1 MFQPTLFG
9 KLVTKPQY
17 FWNPNNEYQHFV
29 NNKWQKCVHSNRLIF
44 EQDWKSCDKTI
55 DTATEEVAN
64 NSEQNYQVSKP
75 FITSKVDKKYDVK
88 EDEIELILY
97 EVNVDTNN
105 GSQKKDNQ
113 ISGDKD
119 LELFCKILHIS
130 YQRLFSEE
138 VVNQKTFM
146 AALKSAAK
154 LVLRFYDALRIYPHH
169 DTPPPPNK
177 KKSKKSKWTKYF

>member
-1 MFQPTLFG
+1 MNISILLIING
-9 KLVTKPQY
+9 KNASIQTCLYLNKSKTK
-17 FWNPNNEYQHFV
+17 V
-29 NNKWQKCVHSNRLIF
+29 KKR
-44 EQDWKSCDKTI
+44 DKTI

-119 LELFCKILHIS
+119 LELLCNILDIS

-169 DTPPPPNK
+169 DTPPP
-177 KKSKKSKWTKYF
+177 TKE

>member
-1 MFQPTLFG
+1 MPQPTLFG
-9 KLVTKPQY
+9 KY
-17 FWNPNNEYQHFV
+17 FGKYVRNPNDEYQHFV
-29 NNKWQKCVHSNRLIF
+29 NNKWQKYFHSNMLIF
-44 EQDWKSCDKTI
+44 EQKVKQEWKSRDKTI
-55 DTATEEVAN
+55 DTSTEEVAN
-64 NSEQNYQVSKP
+64 NSEQNDQVTKP

-119 LELFCKILHIS
+119 LELLCNILDIS

-138 VVNQKTFM
+138 VVNQKN
-146 AALKSAAK
+146 
-154 LVLRFYDALRIYPHH
+154 IYGG
-169 DTPPPPNK
+169 
-177 KKSKKSKWTKYF
+177 F

>member
-1 MFQPTLFG
+1 M
-9 KLVTKPQY
+9 
-17 FWNPNNEYQHFV
+17 
-29 NNKWQKCVHSNRLIF
+29 
-44 EQDWKSCDKTI
+44 
-55 DTATEEVAN
+55 
-64 NSEQNYQVSKP
+64 
-75 FITSKVDKKYDVK
+75 K

-138 VVNQKTFM
+138 VVNQKNIHGGF
-146 AALKSAAK
+146 K
-154 LVLRFYDALRIYPHH
+154 I
-169 DTPPPPNK
+169 
-177 KKSKKSKWTKYF
+177 

>member
-1 MFQPTLFG
+1 M
-9 KLVTKPQY
+9 
-17 FWNPNNEYQHFV
+17 
-29 NNKWQKCVHSNRLIF
+29 
-44 EQDWKSCDKTI
+44 
-55 DTATEEVAN
+55 
-64 NSEQNYQVSKP
+64 
-75 FITSKVDKKYDVK
+75 K

-119 LELFCKILHIS
+119 LELLCNILDIS
-130 YQRLFSEE
+130 YQRVFSEE

-169 DTPPPPNK
+169 DTPPPNK
-177 KKSKKSKWTKYF
+177 KIKNLNEQNIFKIIFQFLFYSEIVYYIRLCVLGIKIHSLINCSSFIGANKNLKNERLILFF

>member
-1 MFQPTLFG
+1 MPTNKKMFQPTLFG

-17 FWNPNNEYQHFV
+17 FRNPNNEYQHFV

-44 EQDWKSCDKTI
+44 EQEVKQEEKSHDKTI

-64 NSEQNYQVSKP
+64 NSEQNDQVTKP

-169 DTPPPPNK
+169 DTPPP
-177 KKSKKSKWTKYF
+177 